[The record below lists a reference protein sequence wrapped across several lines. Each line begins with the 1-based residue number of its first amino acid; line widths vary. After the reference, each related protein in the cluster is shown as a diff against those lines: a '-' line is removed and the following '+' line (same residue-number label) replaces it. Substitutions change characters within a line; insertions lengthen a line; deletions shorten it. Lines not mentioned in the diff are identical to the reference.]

1 MHDVDSLEY
10 GHYFSSVFDTNTGIW
25 WHCYGDE
32 ITKIS
37 DFIEGVYT
45 RNSQKKIQTRKLYKA
60 PTKYYW
66 LFISDETTL
75 YHQALFLINN
85 YPAY

>member
-45 RNSQKKIQTRKLYKA
+45 RNS
-60 PTKYYW
+60 
-66 LFISDETTL
+66 
-75 YHQALFLINN
+75 
-85 YPAY
+85 